1 MPAPTSRAVRFASF
15 GEPTDVLA
23 AEPVPIPDPGP
34 GQVLLRMTARP
45 VNPSDL
51 SLVRGR
57 YGELPPLPAT
67 PGLEG
72 VGVVEAL
79 GAGVDGVAVGAR
91 VVPMS
96 AAPGTWA
103 EHMLA
108 PGAALVTVPDGVGD
122 EAAAQLVVNPLTAW
136 VLIEEEL
143 AVRPGEW
150 LLQNAAGSTLGR
162 VVLQLAR
169 ARGFHTINVVRRPEQ
184 EEELLALG
192 ADAVLVEGRD
202 DIAARVREITG
213 GDGATKAIDAVA
225 GEAGARLADA
235 LAPRGTLITYGRL
248 SQRPLALDTGRQIFG
263 GTTVRGFWLV
273 RWFRETSPAGVEA
286 AIGAVLGLMADG
298 TVDPPV
304 EARYDLD
311 DVREAVV
318 HAERPGRSGKVLL
331 VG

>member
-1 MPAPTSRAVRFASF
+1 MPAATSRAVRIAAF
-15 GEPTDVLA
+15 GEPSDVLA
-23 AEPVPIPDPGP
+23 VEPVPVPEPGA
-34 GQVLLRMTARP
+34 GQVLLRMRARP

-72 VGVVEAL
+72 LGVVEAL
-79 GAGVDGVAVGAR
+79 GDGVDGIGAGAR
-91 VVPMS
+91 VVPLGG
-96 AAPGTWA
+96 APGTWA
-103 EHMLA
+103 EHLIA
-108 PGAALVTVPDGVGD
+108 PAAALVPVPDGVSD

-162 VVLQLAR
+162 MVLQLAR
-169 ARGFHTINVVRRPEQ
+169 ARGFRTINVVRRPEQ

-213 GDGATKAIDAVA
+213 GEGAAKAIDAVA
-225 GEAGARLADA
+225 GESGARLADA
-235 LAPRGTLITYGRL
+235 LAPRGTLIAYGRL
-248 SQRPLALDTGRQIFG
+248 SQRPLALDTARQIFG

-273 RWFRETSPAGVEA
+273 RWFRETPPAGVQGV
-286 AIGAVLGLMADG
+286 IRTVLGLMADG
-298 TVDPPV
+298 TLDPPV
-304 EARYDLD
+304 EARYDLGE
-311 DVREAVV
+311 VREAVV
-318 HAERPGRSGKVLL
+318 HAERPGRAGKVLL